1 MGDMNLR
8 EMVDSVP
15 IWYHEFEFAPGLIT
29 PGSRNSRALLAQ
41 LNQLDLPLDMSGLR
55 VLDIG
60 ARDGFF
66 SFECERRGA
75 AEVVAIDYVPVEQTG
90 FLVAKKIL
98 ESRLDLVHENIYNL
112 TPDRYGKFD
121 IVLFL
126 GVLYHLPD
134 PMRALDIVFSMMRPQ
149 ARLFLET
156 VIIDDEL
163 PRKVAGR
170 PVMQFYPK
178 ATKNADYTNYWGMT
192 GACAV
197 ALLEENDLR
206 FLASHREGER
216 GIFTAIKTAETKSY
230 YTEIARNVIK

>member
-1 MGDMNLR
+1 MNLR

-15 IWYHEFEFAPGLIT
+15 IWYHEFEFAPGLVT

-41 LNQLDLPLDMSGLR
+41 LDQLNLPHDMSGLR

-75 AEVVAIDYVPVEQTG
+75 KEVLAIDYVPVEQTG

-98 ESRLDLVHENIYNL
+98 ESRLNLVHENIYNL
-112 TPDRYGKFD
+112 TPDRYGQFD
-121 IVLFL
+121 IVVFL

-149 ARLFLET
+149 GRLFMET
-156 VIIDDEL
+156 VIIDEEF
-163 PRKVAGR
+163 PPEIAQR
-170 PVMQFYPK
+170 PLMRFYPK
-178 ATKNADYTNYWGMT
+178 ATKNSDYTNYWGMT
-192 GACAV
+192 GACAI
-197 ALLEENDLR
+197 AMLEECDLH
-206 FLASHREGER
+206 FLATYREGER
-216 GIFTAIKTAETKSY
+216 GIFTAIRTADTKNY